1 MISFIAIT
9 LALVLGVL
17 VGAVGYPIAY
27 FYKLG
32 TCDQFYESQRMFIE
46 IIGCNHTTEKTKEQT
61 HAKC

>member
-17 VGAVGYPIAY
+17 VGAVGYSVAY

-32 TCDQFYESQRMFIE
+32 TCDQFYESQRMLIE
-46 IIGCNHTTEKTKEQT
+46 IIGCNHTANEN
-61 HAKC
+61 